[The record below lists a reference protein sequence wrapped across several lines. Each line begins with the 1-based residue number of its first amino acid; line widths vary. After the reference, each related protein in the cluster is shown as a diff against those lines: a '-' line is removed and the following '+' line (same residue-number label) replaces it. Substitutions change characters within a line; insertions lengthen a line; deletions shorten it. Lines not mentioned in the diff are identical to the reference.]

1 MKGSFRPTRK
11 PVTFMAE
18 KKSIKVTQISK
29 DFNIKTKDVSD
40 IFKEVGLDK
49 KTGASV
55 EVEEYELFLHKITAS
70 HQIKNID
77 DYIDGKT
84 KITVASEK
92 KEQKAEAPKAEV
104 KPEVKPAAP
113 KAEPVKAEQPKAA
126 PAPKVERPAAAQ
138 QRPAAPQQAARP
150 QQDQRRPR

>member
-1 MKGSFRPTRK
+1 
-11 PVTFMAE
+11 MAE

-84 KITVASEK
+84 KITVKVEK
-92 KEQKAEAPKAEV
+92 AAEPKPEA
-104 KPEVKPAAP
+104 KPEVKPEA
-113 KAEPVKAEQPKAA
+113 
-126 PAPKVERPAAAQ
+126 
-138 QRPAAPQQAARP
+138 
-150 QQDQRRPR
+150 